1 MRILALTILLLPT
14 TALAAPQCALAQPEP
29 MPAAAAPSAPDLAAI
44 PALRHIQE
52 AGAQLMD
59 LGVTHGLRAVFAR
72 NGEHFQVFY
81 VAPDGRA
88 VVGGIL
94 WDAGGDNVTRRQVEA
109 IPGTIP
115 TVTIGSMSEPTQPQP
130 ATSLIK
136 AVEGTTYG
144 LAGNAS
150 SPKLWMF
157 FDPQCSFSVRAFQQ
171 LQPLVAS
178 GRVQL
183 AIIPVSILDH
193 EDGGLSTK
201 TALSLLSLP
210 PDQIAGAWAAGRVT
224 SEPSPDAAAKLQANM
239 AASNQIQLRGTPTFV
254 WRNRDGTEG
263 RLDGVT
269 DDFGALITKLGG

>member
-1 MRILALTILLLPT
+1 MRTLALAIALLPT
-14 TALAAPQCALAQPEP
+14 TALAAPQCALAQPD
-29 MPAAAAPSAPDLAAI
+29 PASTLTAI

-52 AGAQLMD
+52 AGAQLTD

-81 VAPDGRA
+81 VAPDGQA
-88 VVGGIL
+88 VVGGVL
-94 WDAGGDNVTRRQVEA
+94 WDADGNNLTRRQVEA

-115 TVTIGSMSEPTQPQP
+115 TVTIGSVPDAAQPQP
-130 ATSLIK
+130 AVSLLKTVESTS
-136 AVEGTTYG
+136 YG
-144 LAGNAS
+144 VVGNAS
-150 SPKLWMF
+150 APRLWMF
-157 FDPQCSFSVRAFQQ
+157 IDPQCSFSVRAMQQ

-193 EDGGLSTK
+193 EDGGLSAK

-224 SEPSPDAAAKLQANM
+224 SEPSPDAAARLQANM
-239 AASNQIQLRGTPTFV
+239 AASNQIQLRGTPTFI

-269 DDFGALITKLGG
+269 DDFGTLVAKLGG